1 MEQLDGVMS
10 QYNLQ
15 PLVGLIDPRMLYGF
29 TMLYQTRNYR
39 VAAVQ
44 LHQSLTSLSRN
55 IKALETLLGVKLFQR
70 TTRQVV
76 PTQLADELYE
86 RLQKPLNDLSDALL
100 GAQEATEQV
109 KGRVRLTTTSMIA
122 EMMLPKVLQALS
134 TQYPQVRLELV
145 LDEKI
150 TDLRARSIDIAIR
163 AGQVKDESLVGHELT
178 RHIFYE
184 YCAAKW
190 AGQTNVPRL
199 AYFDESELAQSILVS
214 SNMRL
219 NYLAVCAGVGRAVLP
234 EALCE
239 ADERQG
245 TLIKYRPEVLGDY
258 PIYLLYPSR
267 EHLPR
272 CVQVVLQLIRLSQS
286 A

>member
-86 RLQKPLNDLSDALL
+86 RLQKPLHDLSDALL

-134 TQYPQVRLELV
+134 TQYPQVRRRRECQRDLSKPTNQTRHEDQPIV
-145 LDEKI
+145 CADPQRDFNHRHDRPAGAVAACGGPARPGHVHGGRFREAV
-150 TDLRARSIDIAIR
+150 DLR
-163 AGQVKDESLVGHELT
+163 E
-178 RHIFYE
+178 
-184 YCAAKW
+184 
-190 AGQTNVPRL
+190 
-199 AYFDESELAQSILVS
+199 
-214 SNMRL
+214 
-219 NYLAVCAGVGRAVLP
+219 
-234 EALCE
+234 
-239 ADERQG
+239 
-245 TLIKYRPEVLGDY
+245 
-258 PIYLLYPSR
+258 
-267 EHLPR
+267 
-272 CVQVVLQLIRLSQS
+272 
-286 A
+286 